1 MFESSFGDGY
11 YEGKAEGK
19 EEGINVA
26 TKNIALKLLN
36 KGTAIEIIA
45 EVTGLSESS
54 IKRII

>member
-1 MFESSFGDGY
+1 LQTPT
-11 YEGKAEGK
+11 
-19 EEGINVA
+19 GIEA